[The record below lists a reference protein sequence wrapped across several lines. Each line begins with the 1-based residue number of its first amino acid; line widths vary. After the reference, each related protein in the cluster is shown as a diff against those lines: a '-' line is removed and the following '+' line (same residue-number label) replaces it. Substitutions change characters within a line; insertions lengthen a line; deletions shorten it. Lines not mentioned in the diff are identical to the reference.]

1 MNTAQH
7 ASHVAQTH
15 FNPRATKVR
24 RTKSASDGTFA
35 TEDNAENGVQMS
47 SIVSHD
53 EDWYLEKE
61 KLARGSIR
69 SSLRD
74 GLRTAYT
81 YRFTLKLLG
90 LGGQVLTIVSAQFNH

>member
-15 FNPRATKVR
+15 FNPKGQVTRATKVR

-69 SSLRD
+69 SSLRN
-74 GLRTAYT
+74 GLSTPNR
-81 YRFTLKLLG
+81 
-90 LGGQVLTIVSAQFNH
+90 LT